1 MVNPPLFDTVDQLK
15 QSKWLANVKNQF
27 YNDKYPSECVRCEL
41 KKSSNMYS
49 DACNVDKL
57 YKKINPEYIILTGAA
72 DNQCNAACISCG
84 PDCSSRIASLRGIRL
99 QVDHWHFMNALDL
112 TNIIQVDLAGGEP
125 AISKKYQLFL
135 KELPDTVYHIRINT
149 NGSILFP
156 NLDVFL
162 KKFKKITITLS
173 IDGIGSVFE
182 YTRWPIKW
190 ATFESVLQQYLAL
203 QQTHKN
209 LTINTFSTVSAL
221 NVNDLPNIINYTKQL
236 NVPHS
241 WSFLE
246 RPLAINVKFQNQ
258 LTARAKHLFPE
269 IVAIDA
275 NNQLELDS
283 FIHEQDNLRHINSSN
298 FI

>member
-1 MVNPPLFDTVDQLK
+1 MANPPLFDTVDQLK
-15 QSKWLANVKNQF
+15 QSEWLANVKNQF
-27 YNDKYPSECVRCEL
+27 YNDKYPPECVRCEL

-49 DACNVDKL
+49 NACHVDKL
-57 YKKINPEYIILTGAA
+57 YKKINPEYIILTGSP
-72 DNQCNAACISCG
+72 DNQCNAACISCS
-84 PDCSSRIASLRGIRL
+84 PECSSRIASLKGMRL
-99 QVDHWHFMNALDL
+99 QVDQWQFMNALDL

-236 NVPHS
+236 NVLHS
-241 WSFLE
+241 CSFLE

-275 NNQLELDS
+275 NNQPELDS
-283 FIHEQDNLRHINSSN
+283 FIQEQDNLRHINSSN